1 MPDFD
6 TPIQFEPILKAK
18 TWGGRKLATRL
29 GRKLPTDGLFGE
41 SWEICG
47 LPGNVSR
54 ARGGRHDGQML
65 SALIDSAAHALL
77 GGAANVDS
85 NTFPLLIK
93 YLDAKEA
100 LSVQAH
106 PRPPAVDV
114 KDEAWYIVDAD
125 EGAVVYIGLKPGI
138 DLKSLQAAA
147 QRGDDPA
154 TYLNTYPTRPGDC
167 FCLPSGVVHALGG
180 GILVAEVQTPSDT
193 TYRLYDWGRLDQGTN
208 QPRELHVDQVLANVR
223 DDVVETD
230 IVQPRQTIEADGLLK
245 TRICANSRFTINEVR
260 IDQERTTLPL
270 SPDVFQILMVVGLDG
285 ERATFGH
292 GNTPLRFG
300 DVFLVPAACKET
312 TIATEGSA
320 KLLLVQPVV

>member
-1 MPDFD
+1 MPHFD
-6 TPIQFEPILKAK
+6 IPLQFEPILKAK

-29 GRKLPTDGLFGE
+29 GRELPGDGPFGE

-54 ARGGRHDGQML
+54 ARGGHLDGKTL
-65 SALIDSAAHALL
+65 NELVKENADALL
-77 GGAANVDS
+77 GDAAS
-85 NTFPLLIK
+85 ATREEFPLLIK
-93 YLDAKEA
+93 YLDANEA

-125 EGAVVYIGLKPGI
+125 EGAVVYIGLRPGV
-138 DLKSLQAAA
+138 DLDALQAAA
-147 QRGDDPA
+147 QRGDDPE
-154 TYLNTYPTRPGDC
+154 TYLNTFPANTGDC
-167 FCLPSGVVHALGG
+167 FCLPSGVVHALGA

-193 TYRLYDWGRLDQGTN
+193 TYRLYDWGRLDQRTK

-230 IVQPRQTIEADGLLK
+230 IVQPRQTIDAEGMVR
-245 TRICANSRFTINEVR
+245 TRICANSRFTIDEVR
-260 IDQERTTLPL
+260 LEQKHATIPFASDT
-270 SPDVFQILMVVGLDG
+270 FQILMVVGLDG
-285 ERATFGH
+285 EQATYGPDV
-292 GNTPLRFG
+292 TPLGFG
-300 DVFLVPAACKET
+300 DVLLVPAACSEFTLKT
-312 TIATEGSA
+312 TGAV